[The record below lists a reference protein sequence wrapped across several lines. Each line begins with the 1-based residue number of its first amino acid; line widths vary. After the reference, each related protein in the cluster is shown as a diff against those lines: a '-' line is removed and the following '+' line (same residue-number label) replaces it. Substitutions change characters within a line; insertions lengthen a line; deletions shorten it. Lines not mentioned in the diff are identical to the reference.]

1 MITKEKEE
9 NKQQLK
15 TNISYRDNDADKD
28 LYRKV
33 IRISQ
38 LSNSTTTDTSK
49 RLIREGMKN
58 KVLVESLIG
67 CPVDVLRKC
76 NECIKENIYRTRPET
91 KGIV

>member
-15 TNISYRDNDADKD
+15 TNISYRDTDADKD

-49 RLIREGMKN
+49 
-58 KVLVESLIG
+58 
-67 CPVDVLRKC
+67 
-76 NECIKENIYRTRPET
+76 
-91 KGIV
+91 

>member
-1 MITKEKEE
+1 MITKEKY
-9 NKQQLK
+9 KQQLK

-67 CPVDVLRKC
+67 CPVDVLEK
-76 NECIKENIYRTRPET
+76 
-91 KGIV
+91 V

>member
-38 LSNSTTTDTSK
+38 LSNSTTTDTGK

-67 CPVDVLRKC
+67 CPVDVLEK
-76 NECIKENIYRTRPET
+76 
-91 KGIV
+91 V

>member
-67 CPVDVLRKC
+67 CPVDVLEKDI
-76 NECIKENIYRTRPET
+76 NRTSY
-91 KGIV
+91 